1 MQIRVGLDF
10 ARVKKAVASA
20 AAVAVLGALPAF
32 ARSVSIK
39 NATVTVTFNA
49 DGAYQVQC
57 KGTQW
62 VLRGTLGETPERV
75 TRRSGTDALGAWHEV
90 DARTAT
96 EVAGIRVYNGQPVVL
111 FKDKR
116 LADGKNADVF
126 PVFKALPAGLMRFS
140 YAVNTFAKFEFG
152 KLGGEGPWVL
162 YDAKGQT
169 MVLSPADHFLV
180 ADMTDGPD
188 GSEGVQAGGPNGV
201 DAGGIDAKIAT
212 LPAGFEHGTLLVLG
226 KGVNETLD
234 AWGSA
239 LQAMNGK
246 TAIAND
252 RDVVLNKFGYW
263 TDHFATYYYKYD
275 KKLGYL
281 GTLLAVRDK
290 YKALGVPIEYMQ
302 LDSWWYPKGSG
313 FSPDGTPVNGET
325 VYRADKTIFPDGL
338 KGFQK
343 QMGLPFVVHARWV
356 APVSPYRHEYKMS
369 KNVVLSP
376 KFWNETAKYL
386 KDGGVTVYEQDWLD
400 DNARPAINL
409 TDPQEFLGNM
419 AKAMAREGITIQYCM
434 PLPGYYMASTRYQN
448 VETIRVSD
456 DGFTRARWDYF
467 LYDSALA
474 HAVGLWPWSDVFM
487 SGQEPELILDTLS
500 AGPVGVGDALG
511 EIDAA
516 NLKATMRADSVLL
529 KPDVPVRPVDAM
541 YRADAAN
548 ADGPMVAA
556 THSGDEV
563 EVFAYPRAHPRKI
576 ATGEELETQSAVGET
591 QGPVGET
598 QVTVRLSEL
607 GITGPAYVW
616 DWVRKT
622 GTVVPKGGSFAMK
635 FADGW
640 AYDVAAPVGKDGIA
654 LLGDTGKYVPLAGK
668 RFSAVTSGK
677 ATRVSVAFAA
687 GESAVTVSGYA
698 AKKPVV
704 RAVRGEAGA
713 VEYDGETGLFRVV
726 VHPASGGGAVVVVR

>member
-1 MQIRVGLDF
+1 MQIAGSLDF
-10 ARVKKAVASA
+10 SHVKKTVAWVVAVAAVGAYPTVRANA
-20 AAVAVLGALPAF
+20 ARRMGHPARTVTAENAVA
-32 ARSVSIK
+32 R
-39 NATVTVTFNA
+39 ATFDSAGGYAVA
-49 DGAYQVQC
+49 C

-62 VLRGTLGETPERV
+62 VLRGTLGEKPERV
-75 TRRSGTDALGAWHEV
+75 SRRSGTDALGAWHEV

-96 EVAGIRVYNGQPVVL
+96 ELAGIRVYDGQPVVL
-111 FKDKR
+111 FRVKR
-116 LADGKNADVF
+116 LAAGTNADVF
-126 PVFKALPAGLMRFS
+126 PVFQALPAGLMRFS

-180 ADMTDGPD
+180 ADMTDAPG
-188 GSEGVQAGGPNGV
+188 GVQ
-201 DAGGIDAKIAT
+201 AGGIDAKIAT
-212 LPAGFEHGTLLVLG
+212 LPKGFEHGTLLALG
-226 KGVNETLD
+226 TGVNQTLD
-234 AWGSA
+234 AWGGA

-246 TAIAND
+246 AAIAND

-281 GTLLAVRDK
+281 GTLLAVRNK
-290 YKALGVPIEYMQ
+290 YKVLGVPIKYMQ

-338 KGFQK
+338 KGFEK

-356 APVSPYRHEYKMS
+356 APVSPYRHEFKMS

-376 KFWNETAKYL
+376 KFWNETARYL

-409 TDPQEFLGNM
+409 TDPEEFLGNM

-434 PLPGYYMASTRYQN
+434 PLPGYYMASTHYQN

-456 DGFTRARWDYF
+456 DGFTRERWDYF

-487 SGQEPELILDTLS
+487 SRQEPELILDTLS
-500 AGPVGVGDALG
+500 AGPVGVGDGLDA
-511 EIDAA
+511 IDAA
-516 NLKATMRADSVLL
+516 NVKATMRADSVLL

-541 YRADAAN
+541 YAAE
-548 ADGPMVAA
+548 AKRPDTPMVAA
-556 THSGDEV
+556 TRSGDEV
-563 EVFAYPRAHPRKI
+563 EVFAYPRAKG
-576 ATGEELETQSAVGET
+576 AA
-591 QGPVGET
+591 GET

-607 GITGPAYVW
+607 GIEGPAYVW

-622 GTVVPKGGSFAMK
+622 GEVVPKGGSFAMK

-640 AYDVAAPVGKDGIA
+640 AYDVVAPVRTDGIA
-654 LLGDTGKYVPLAGK
+654 VLGDASKYVPLAAK
-668 RFSAVTSGK
+668 RFASVSEGK
-677 ATRVSVAFAA
+677 TVRMTLAFAK
-687 GESAVTVSGYA
+687 GEDAVTVTGYA
-698 AKKPVV
+698 AKKPVA
-704 RAVRGEAGA
+704 RAVRGKADA
-713 VEYDGETGLFRVV
+713 VEYDGATKVFKVV
-726 VHPASGGGAVVVVR
+726 VHPAKNESAEVVVQ

>member
-1 MQIRVGLDF
+1 MQIRVAMDCS
-10 ARVKKAVASA
+10 RVKKAVAWVMA
-20 AAVAVLGALPAF
+20 LAVLGALPAV
-32 ARSVSIK
+32 A
-39 NATVTVTFNA
+39 NTVTVENA
-49 DGAYQVQC
+49 AAKVSFDSGGAYAVTC
-57 KGTQW
+57 NGTQW
-62 VLRGTLGETPERV
+62 VLRGRLSGAPARV
-75 TRRSGTDALGAWHEV
+75 TRKSGTDALGAWQEV
-90 DARTAT
+90 DARTGT
-96 EVAGIRVYNGQPVVL
+96 QVAGIREYDGRPVVL
-111 FKDKR
+111 FRDKR
-116 LADGKNADVF
+116 LVDGKNADVF
-126 PVFKALPAGLMRFS
+126 PVFKALPVGLMKFS

-162 YDAKGQT
+162 YDGKGRT

-188 GSEGVQAGGPNGV
+188 GVQAG
-201 DAGGIDAKIAT
+201 ALDAKIAT
-212 LPAGFEHGTLLVLG
+212 LPKGFEHGTLLALG
-226 KGVNETLD
+226 SGVNETLD

-246 TAIAND
+246 AEIAND

-290 YKALGVPIEYMQ
+290 YEKLGVPIKYMQ

-325 VYRADKTIFPDGL
+325 VYRADRTIFPDGL
-338 KGFQK
+338 QGFQE
-343 QMGLPFVVHARWV
+343 QMGMPFVVHARWV
-356 APVSPYRHEYKMS
+356 APVSPYRHEFKMS
-369 KNVVLSP
+369 RNVILSP
-376 KFWNETAKYL
+376 RFWNGTAEYL

-400 DNARPAINL
+400 DNARPAVNL

-456 DGFTRARWDYF
+456 DGFTRERWDFF

-487 SGQEPELILDTLS
+487 SLQEPELILDTLS
-500 AGPVGVGDALG
+500 AGPVGVGDGLDD
-511 EIDAA
+511 IDAA

-541 YRADAAN
+541 YAADAA
-548 ADGPMVAA
+548 GPDASMVAA
-556 THSGDEV
+556 TRSGDEV
-563 EVFAYPRAHPRKI
+563 EVFAYPRKKGADADGR
-576 ATGEELETQSAVGET
+576 
-591 QGPVGET
+591 
-598 QVTVRLSEL
+598 VTVSLDEL
-607 GITGPAYVW
+607 GIEGPAYVW
-616 DWVRKT
+616 DWVRET
-622 GTVVPKGGSFAMK
+622 GEVVPKGGAFVMK

-640 AYDVAAPVGKDGIA
+640 AYDVAAPVGRNGVA
-654 LLGDTGKYVPLAGK
+654 VLGDTSKYVPLAAK
-668 RFSAVTSGK
+668 RFASVSEGK
-677 ATRVSVAFAA
+677 SVRMTVAFAA
-687 GESAVTVSGYA
+687 GESAVTVTGYA
-698 AKKPVV
+698 AKLPVV
-704 RAVRGEAGA
+704 RAVRGSVGA
-713 VEYDGETGLFRVV
+713 VQYDGATKVFRVV
-726 VHPASGGGAVVVVR
+726 AHPASGGNAVVVLR

>member
-1 MQIRVGLDF
+1 MRIDL
-10 ARVKKAVASA
+10 ARVKKTVACAAVVMASA
-20 AAVAVLGALPAF
+20 APVF
-32 ARSVSIK
+32 ARTVSVK
-39 NATVTVTFNA
+39 NETVTVTFSSE
-49 DGAYQVQC
+49 GAYQVRC
-57 KGTQW
+57 KGTGW
-62 VLRGTLGETPERV
+62 VLEGKLGENPERV
-75 TRRSGTDALGAWHEV
+75 TRTSGTDALGAWQEV
-90 DARTAT
+90 DARTQT
-96 EVAGIRVYNGQPVVL
+96 ELAGIRVYDGQPVVL
-111 FKDKR
+111 FREKR

-126 PVFKALPAGLMRFS
+126 PVFAALPAGLMRFS

-162 YDAKGQT
+162 YDEKGQT

-180 ADMTDGPD
+180 ADMTDGP
-188 GSEGVQAGGPNGV
+188 EGVQAGGL
-201 DAGGIDAKIAT
+201 DAKIAT
-212 LPAGFEHGTLLVLG
+212 LPKGFEHGTLLVLG
-226 KGVNETLD
+226 DGVNQTLD
-234 AWGSA
+234 AWGGA

-246 TAIAND
+246 AAIAND
-252 RDVVLNKFGYW
+252 ADVVLNKFGYW

-290 YKALGVPIEYMQ
+290 YQALGVPIQYMQ

-325 VYRADKTIFPDGL
+325 VYRADPTILPDGL

-343 QMGLPFVVHARWV
+343 EMGLPFVVHARWV
-356 APVSPYRHEYKMS
+356 APVSPYRNEFKMS
-369 KNVVLSP
+369 RNVVLSP
-376 KFWNETAKYL
+376 KFWNDTAKYL

-400 DNARPAINL
+400 VNARPAINL

-419 AKAMAREGITIQYCM
+419 AKAMAREGIAIQYCM

-456 DGFTRARWDYF
+456 DGFTRKRWDYF

-500 AGPVGVGDALG
+500 AGPVGVGDALDD
-511 EIDAA
+511 IDAA

-541 YRADAAN
+541 YAADAADA
-548 ADGPMVAA
+548 ADAAWPDGAMVAA

-563 EVFAYPRAHPRKI
+563 EVFAYPRLK
-576 ATGEELETQSAVGET
+576 T
-591 QGPVGET
+591 QGTKTDE
-598 QVTVRLSEL
+598 QVTVRLGEL
-607 GITGPAYVW
+607 GVAGPAYVW

-622 GTVVPKGGSFAMK
+622 GEVVPKGGTFAMK

-640 AYDVAAPVGKDGIA
+640 AYDVVAPVGSDGIA
-654 LLGDTGKYVPLAGK
+654 VLGDTSKYVPLAAK
-668 RFSAVTSGK
+668 RFSSITQGRTVRMTL
-677 ATRVSVAFAA
+677 AFAA
-687 GESAVTVSGYA
+687 GEDAVTVTGYA
-698 AKKPVV
+698 AKKPAV
-704 RAVRGEAGA
+704 RAVRGSVDAL
-713 VEYDGETGLFRVV
+713 EYDGATGVFRVA
-726 VHPASGGGAVVVVR
+726 VHPAKSGSAEVVVG

>member
-1 MQIRVGLDF
+1 MRMCVRLDF
-10 ARVKKAVASA
+10 AGVKKAVAWAVVA
-20 AAVAVLGALPAF
+20 AALGAYPTLCATAAQRMGRPA
-32 ARSVSIK
+32 RPVSVK
-39 NATVTVTFNA
+39 NATVTVTFSTK
-49 DGAYQVQC
+49 GAYEVVC

-62 VLRGTLGETPERV
+62 VLRGALNEKPVKV
-75 TRRSGTDALGAWHEV
+75 TRKSGTDALGAWREV
-90 DARTAT
+90 DARTGT
-96 EVAGIRVYNGQPVVL
+96 QVASIRVYDGRPVVL
-111 FKDKR
+111 FKEKR

-180 ADMTDGPD
+180 ADMTGGQD
-188 GSEGVQAGGPNGV
+188 GVQAGGL
-201 DAGGIDAKIAT
+201 DAKIAM
-212 LPAGFEHGTLLVLG
+212 LPKGFEHGTLLALG
-226 KGVNETLD
+226 TGVNETLD
-234 AWGSA
+234 AWGGA

-246 TAIAND
+246 AAIAND

-290 YKALGVPIEYMQ
+290 YKALGVPIKYMQ

-338 KGFQK
+338 AGFQK

-356 APVSPYRHEYKMS
+356 APTSPYRQEFKMS

-376 KFWNETAKYL
+376 KFWDETAQYL
-386 KDGGVTVYEQDWLD
+386 KQGGVTVYEQDWLD
-400 DNARPAINL
+400 ENARPAINL

-419 AKAMAREGITIQYCM
+419 ARAMAREGITIQYCM

-448 VETIRVSD
+448 LETIRVSD
-456 DGFTRARWDYF
+456 DGFTRDRWDFF

-487 SGQEPELILDTLS
+487 SRQEPELILDTLS
-500 AGPVGVGDALG
+500 AGPVGVGDGLDD
-511 EIDAA
+511 IDAA

-541 YRADAAN
+541 YLADAAN
-548 ADGPMVAA
+548 PDGPMVAA

-563 EVFAYPRAHPRKI
+563 EVFAYPREKTDA
-576 ATGEELETQSAVGET
+576 
-591 QGPVGET
+591 
-598 QVTVRLSEL
+598 QVTVPLREL
-607 GITGPAYVW
+607 GIAGPAYVW

-622 GTVVPKGGSFAMK
+622 GEVVPAGGAFDMK

-640 AYDVAAPVGKDGIA
+640 AYDVVVPVGKDGIA
-654 LLGDTGKYVPLAGK
+654 VLGDTSKYVPLAAK
-668 RFSAVTSGK
+668 RF
-677 ATRVSVAFAA
+677 VSVADGKAVRVTVAFAS
-687 GESAVTVSGYA
+687 GEDAVTMSGYA
-698 AKKPVV
+698 AKRPAV
-704 RAVRGEAGA
+704 RAVRGSVGA
-713 VEYDGETGLFRVV
+713 VQYDAATGVFRVV
-726 VHPASGGGAVVVVR
+726 VHPAKNGSAEVVVE

>member
-1 MQIRVGLDF
+1 MQIGIGTGLS
-10 ARVKKAVASA
+10 RIKKTVAWVA
-20 AAVAVLGALPAF
+20 ALAAVGVAPAF
-32 ARSVSIK
+32 AR
-39 NATVTVTFNA
+39 TVTAQNAVAKATF
-49 DGAYQVQC
+49 DSTGAYAVAC
-57 KGTQW
+57 KGTPW
-62 VLRGTLGETPERV
+62 VLRGALGEKPVRV
-75 TRRSGTDALGAWHEV
+75 SRKSGTDALGAWQEV

-96 EVAGIRVYNGQPVVL
+96 ELAGIRVYDGQPVVL

-116 LADGKNADVF
+116 LAAAKNADVF
-126 PVFKALPAGLMRFS
+126 PVFKALPAGLMKFG

-162 YDAKGQT
+162 YDAKGRT

-180 ADMTDGPD
+180 ADMTDAPD
-188 GSEGVQAGGPNGV
+188 GVQAGGL
-201 DAGGIDAKIAT
+201 DAKIAT
-212 LPAGFEHGTLLVLG
+212 LPKGFEHGTLMALG
-226 KGVNETLD
+226 TGVNETLD
-234 AWGSA
+234 AWGGA
-239 LQAMNGK
+239 LQALNGK
-246 TAIAND
+246 SPIAND
-252 RDVVLNKFGYW
+252 RDVVLDKFGYW

-290 YKALGVPIEYMQ
+290 YKALGVPIKYMQ

-356 APVSPYRHEYKMS
+356 APVSPYRHEFRMS

-376 KFWNETAKYL
+376 KFWNETARYL

-409 TDPQEFLGNM
+409 TDPAEFLGNM

-456 DGFTRARWDYF
+456 DGFTRERWDYF

-487 SGQEPELILDTLS
+487 SRQEPELILDTLS
-500 AGPVGVGDALG
+500 AGPVGVGDGLDA
-511 EIDAA
+511 IDAA

-541 YRADAAN
+541 YAAE
-548 ADGPMVAA
+548 AARPDTPMVAA
-556 THSGDEV
+556 TRSGDEV
-563 EVFAYPRAHPRKI
+563 EVFAYPREKA
-576 ATGEELETQSAVGET
+576 ASADG
-591 QGPVGET
+591 
-598 QVTVRLSEL
+598 QVMVRLSEL
-607 GITGPAYVW
+607 GIAGPAYVW

-622 GTVVPKGGSFAMK
+622 GEVVPKGGAFAMK
-635 FADGW
+635 FANGW
-640 AYDVAAPVGKDGIA
+640 AYDVVAPVGSEGIA
-654 LLGDTGKYVPLAGK
+654 VLGDASKYVPLAAK
-668 RFSAVTSGK
+668 RFASVNEGK
-677 ATRVSVAFAA
+677 TVRMTLAFAK
-687 GESAVTVSGYA
+687 GEDAVTVTGYA
-698 AKKPVV
+698 AKKPEV
-704 RAVRGEAGA
+704 RAVKGTADA
-713 VEYDGETGLFRVV
+713 VQYDGATKVFTVV
-726 VHPASGGGAVVVVR
+726 VHPAKGGSAEVVVR

>member
-1 MQIRVGLDF
+1 MQIRMGLDF
-10 ARVKKAVASA
+10 AHVKKTVTRTVVVMMLS
-20 AAVAVLGALPAF
+20 ALPAL
-32 ARSVSIK
+32 ARTVSVE
-39 NATVTVTFNA
+39 NAVAKATF
-49 DGAYQVQC
+49 DSTGAYAVAC
-57 KGTQW
+57 KGTKW
-62 VLRGTLGETPERV
+62 VLRGALEEKPVRV
-75 TRRSGTDALGAWHEV
+75 TRKSGTDALGAWQEV
-90 DARTAT
+90 DARTQT
-96 EVAGIRVYNGQPVVL
+96 QVARIRVYAEQPVVM
-111 FKDKR
+111 FKDQR

-126 PVFKALPAGLMRFS
+126 PVFEALPAGLMRFS

-188 GSEGVQAGGPNGV
+188 GVNAGGL
-201 DAGGIDAKIAT
+201 DAKIAT
-212 LPAGFEHGTLLVLG
+212 LPKGFEHGTLLALG
-226 KGVNETLD
+226 DGVNQTLD

-246 TAIAND
+246 SPVAND

-263 TDHFATYYYKYD
+263 TDHFATYYYQYD

-290 YKALGVPIEYMQ
+290 YEKLGVPIKYMQ

-313 FSPDGTPVNGET
+313 FSPDGTPVNGEM

-338 KGFQK
+338 KGFEK

-356 APVSPYRHEYKMS
+356 APNSPYRHEFGMS
-369 KNVVLSP
+369 RNVVLSP
-376 KFWNETAKYL
+376 KFWNDTARYL

-400 DNARPAINL
+400 KNARPAVNL

-487 SGQEPELILDTLS
+487 SRQEPELILDTLS
-500 AGPVGVGDALG
+500 AGPVGVGDGLDD
-511 EIDAA
+511 IDAA

-541 YRADAAN
+541 YAADAAGPG
-548 ADGPMVAA
+548 APMVAT

-563 EVFAYPRAHPRKI
+563 EVFAYPRMK
-576 ATGEELETQSAVGET
+576 SADADG
-591 QGPVGET
+591 

-607 GITGPAYVW
+607 GIVGPAYVW

-622 GTVVPKGGSFAMK
+622 GEEVPKGGAFDMK

-640 AYDVAAPVGKDGIA
+640 AYDVAAPVGKDGVA
-654 LLGDTGKYVPLAGK
+654 VLGDTSKYVPLAAK
-668 RFSAVTSGK
+668 RFASVTQGR
-677 ATRVSVAFAA
+677 TVRMTLAFAK
-687 GESAVTVSGYA
+687 GEDAVTVTGYA

-704 RAVRGEAGA
+704 RAVRGSVGA
-713 VEYDGETGLFRVV
+713 VEYDGATGVFKVV
-726 VHPASGGGAVVVVR
+726 VSPTLRAKNARRMGHPSGGSAEVVVG